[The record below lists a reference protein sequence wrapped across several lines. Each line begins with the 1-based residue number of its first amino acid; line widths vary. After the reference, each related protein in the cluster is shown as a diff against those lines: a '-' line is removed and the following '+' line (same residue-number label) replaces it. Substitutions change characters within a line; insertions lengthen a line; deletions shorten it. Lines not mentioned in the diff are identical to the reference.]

1 MGLDKRTGVV
11 FQLGFR
17 IIDVGPK
24 GPSTRR
30 EIVSPFILP
39 MEKKLLSVFVDES
52 GDDGFGKKGSSE
64 FYIFTMV
71 FHDQRLSVKSNIE
84 KIVHLPVFHAGP
96 ILRGEEPFDN
106 ADPKERKKL
115 FQSIFVF
122 ASALPVKW
130 VTFKYRKG
138 EFKDYLSLQR
148 RIFRDLRRFLY
159 NHESFFSGFDDTIIY
174 YGKGQH
180 NLSSVLNL
188 AFADAPF
195 PNLFHDDV
203 KPELYRLF
211 QVADFV
217 STIRLLEEKKMTKT
231 ITEFE
236 ARFIDEWHFK
246 NVYLKM
252 LNRKE
257 MK

>member
-1 MGLDKRTGVV
+1 MNR
-11 FQLGFR
+11 
-17 IIDVGPK
+17 
-24 GPSTRR
+24 
-30 EIVSPFILP
+30 
-39 MEKKLLSVFVDES
+39 
-52 GDDGFGKKGSSE
+52 
-64 FYIFTMV
+64 
-71 FHDQRLSVKSNIE
+71 
-84 KIVHLPVFHAGP
+84 
-96 ILRGEEPFDN
+96 
-106 ADPKERKKL
+106 
-115 FQSIFVF
+115 
-122 ASALPVKW
+122 
-130 VTFKYRKG
+130 
-138 EFKDYLSLQR
+138 
-148 RIFRDLRRFLY
+148 
-159 NHESFFSGFDDTIIY
+159 FFSGFDDTIIY
-174 YGKGQH
+174 YDKGQH

-252 LNRKE
+252 LNRKD